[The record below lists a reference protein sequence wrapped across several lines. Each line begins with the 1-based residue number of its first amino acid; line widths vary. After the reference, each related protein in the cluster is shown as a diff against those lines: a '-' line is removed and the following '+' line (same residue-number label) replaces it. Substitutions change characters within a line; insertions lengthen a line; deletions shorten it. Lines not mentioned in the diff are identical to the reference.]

1 MPTITAL
8 LAQLGES
15 SMRGRVSGL
24 VAKRCG
30 QDEADIERPGALSA
44 SVMGFKGGFSNVAQ
58 KGKHVISGIFD
69 RVITA
74 TTVMM

>member
-44 SVMGFKGGFSNVAQ
+44 SVMGFKGGFL
-58 KGKHVISGIFD
+58 
-69 RVITA
+69 T
-74 TTVMM
+74 